1 MKRLITI
8 HLLFAILLAACG
20 PSAAATL
27 QPLAASTNEAEA
39 TPPASETL
47 APTQTPEAEPSTTP
61 TPRPTFGPTPTA
73 TLLPELILPSPAP
86 SEPVFD
92 VWDGLPTYLADSRPG
107 FYFRLR
113 YNTRVWAQT
122 TDNYGQPALGHRD
135 IPYCVIAPNL
145 TGGLAPGL
153 QVEHDM
159 RKIGELFFE
168 INIALQQGARQFVTY
183 QASDGVIFTSFQ
195 VDFEEQPD
203 DCIAAAEIVL
213 ATLTSVSQSQATPP
227 P

>member
-1 MKRLITI
+1 MKRLIAI
-8 HLLFAILLAACG
+8 YSLLIPLLAACG
-20 PSAAATL
+20 SVPTLGPSLMATDAP
-27 QPLAASTNEAEA
+27 QT
-39 TPPASETL
+39 TPHASETPAL
-47 APTQTPEAEPSTTP
+47 TDTPDRTATVTITPS
-61 TPRPTFGPTPTA
+61 PRPTFGPTVTA

-92 VWDGLPTYLADSRPG
+92 VWDGVPTYLADSRPG
-107 FYFRLR
+107 FYFRVR
-113 YNTRVWAQT
+113 YNTRIWAQT
-122 TDNYGQPALGHRD
+122 TDNFGQPALGHRD

-145 TGGLAPGL
+145 SGGLAPGL

-203 DCIAAAEIVL
+203 ECIAAAEIVL
-213 ATLTSVSQSQATPP
+213 ATLTSISQPQATPVP
-227 P
+227 